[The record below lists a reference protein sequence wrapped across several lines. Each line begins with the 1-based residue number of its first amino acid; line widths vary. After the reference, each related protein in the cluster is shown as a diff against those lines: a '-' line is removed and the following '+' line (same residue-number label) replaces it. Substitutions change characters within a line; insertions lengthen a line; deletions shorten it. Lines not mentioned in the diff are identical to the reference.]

1 MCIRDSYISTSEPA
15 SARTS
20 NEESPVAWVDEL
32 LTHCSLSLAWYRTKT
47 PWWRARLHWLP
58 FTKIQLERTGKWNT
72 WRLFKKFQW
81 KNFQEQWNVWK
92 GFSVFPVVF
101 LVFKSTLDTTL
112 RFSVPFFG
120 KWNWFVR
127 MVNAIPGRHLLALN
141 FAYHLSKP
149 WTEWYV
155 RVNGKQPETRLGRRQ
170 TRDVSKISSCWVN
183 ATSRRGI

>member
-1 MCIRDSYISTSEPA
+1 MEHLTTVQKISVE
-15 SARTS
+15 
-20 NEESPVAWVDEL
+20 
-32 LTHCSLSLAWYRTKT
+32 
-47 PWWRARLHWLP
+47 
-58 FTKIQLERTGKWNT
+58 
-72 WRLFKKFQW
+72 
-81 KNFQEQWNVWK
+81 NFQEQRNVWK

-112 RFSVPFFG
+112 RFSRPFFG

-155 RVNGKQPETRLGRRQ
+155 RVNGKQPETRIGRRE
-170 TRDVSKISSCWVN
+170 TRDVTKISSRWVN
-183 ATSRRGI
+183 ATSRQGIKQLRISFGPIFPLFPYQSSRGLRS